1 MYYDIDRNGWTVIP
15 NALPEV
21 KDEIVLKNINETLKR
36 RKFEYITDAL
46 YMAKKKWNIDPE
58 DTRHVCGE
66 FDTLQLNDDNLV
78 DDYVAEYLYKYGL
91 SFVICT
97 LNYHIVNRPEV
108 FIYVPFNQVMNIHRI
123 NTVMFE
129 LATSQRLGQ
138 IAAELLRQDKVR
150 LYQTALFSK
159 DHHGLNLQTE
169 WHRDLNMAPI
179 NAKEGGSLTFW
190 CPVYRRLDRQ
200 QGDSMLRFLGGSHR
214 DISQKNWYHG
224 VAEMKSRY
232 GGYGQAR
239 TLEVGDCTVHHGW
252 VLHYA
257 PPQLKTSQFQDRLAI
272 GFTYVAGDATVLT
285 DLYGQDTNSHRR
297 ATFGDEDEYSYRDW
311 IKDLSEG
318 DVIDHPLLPL
328 VFDAHSAASLG

>member
-1 MYYDIDRNGWTVIP
+1 MVI
-15 NALPEV
+15 
-21 KDEIVLKNINETLKR
+21 KNINETLKR

-46 YMAKKKWNIDPE
+46 YMAKKKWGIDPE
-58 DTRHVCGE
+58 ETRNLCGA
-66 FDTLQLNDDNLV
+66 FDIGSLREENLV
-78 DDYVAEYLYKYGL
+78 NDELAETLYKYGL

-97 LNYHIVNRPEV
+97 MNYHIVKRPELR
-108 FIYVPFNQVMNIHRI
+108 IYVPFNQVMNIHRI
-123 NTVMFE
+123 NSVIYDI
-129 LATSQRLGQ
+129 AVSQRLGHM
-138 IAAELLRQDKVR
+138 AAELLRHNTVR

-159 DHHGLNLQTE
+159 DNMGLNLQTE

-179 NAKEGGSLTFW
+179 NAKDGGSVTFW
-190 CPVYRRLDRQ
+190 CPVYRKLERQ

-214 DISQKNWYHG
+214 DMSQKHWYEG
-224 VAEMKSRY
+224 VDDMKSRY

-239 TLEVGDCTVHHGW
+239 ALSVGDCTVHHGW

-257 PPQLKTSQFQDRLAI
+257 PPQLPTSQYKNRLAI

-285 DLYGQDTNSHRR
+285 DLYKQTDQNRR

-311 IKDLSEG
+311 IKDLKEG

-328 VFDAHSAASLG
+328 VFDAEATPGTHYY